1 MQKSD
6 NNILNWDPKIN
17 SDTNAKDSYQSNE
30 IKETGFALKFHKNK
44 GGQTNIN
51 SLGVVKSSFFGHFG
65 EASIE
70 KWNELYMEMK
80 QITLLSMICTLKT
93 QNYYY
98 KN

>member
-6 NNILNWDPKIN
+6 NYILNWDPKIN
-17 SDTNAKDSYQSNE
+17 SGTNAKDSYQSNE
-30 IKETGFALKFHKNK
+30 IKETGFALKFYKNK

-51 SLGVVKSSFFGHFG
+51 SLGVVKSSFFGHFA
-65 EASIE
+65 EDSIE
-70 KWNELYMEMK
+70 KMERTIYGEK
-80 QITLLSMICTLKT
+80 QITILSMICTLKT